1 MHIGAQS
8 TLNDDSHPDTTSRE
22 DDGESVT
29 DVASQQTAI
38 SDGRGWHHPVVV
50 STPRG
55 IRLPATSS
63 RKPPLAIMSTV
74 EQQLDDLQATI
85 TSELPN
91 DISVSSVKYEGPE
104 LVIYTRDPKKFA
116 RKGDLVRKL
125 ASKLRKRITIRPD
138 PGVLSPPTEARA
150 EIESVIPEEAGVTDL
165 DFHVDTG
172 EVVIEAEKPGM
183 VIGRHGSTLREI
195 TKSVGWTPEVVRT
208 PPIESSTVSNVR
220 NFLKQERDDRRNIL
234 ERVGR
239 QIHRE
244 EMSDDEWVRITT
256 LGCCREVGRAAFIL
270 STPETRILIDC
281 GDKPGADGEVPYLQV
296 PEALGA
302 GAQTIDAVVLTHAH
316 LDHSAFIPLLF
327 KYGYDGPIYCT
338 EPTRDLMGLL
348 TLDYLDV
355 AAKEGRTPPYESEM
369 VREAIKHCIPLE
381 YGDVTDIAPDVKLT
395 FHNAGHI
402 LGSAVSH
409 FHIGDGL
416 YNVCFSGDI
425 HYKDTRLFNG
435 ATNDFPRVETLVL
448 ESTYGGRNDY
458 QTDQEDS
465 ERKLKEVIKQTAD
478 RGGKVVIPAFAV
490 GRSQEIM
497 LVIEEAMRNGD
508 IPEMPVH
515 LDGMIWEATAI
526 HTTYPE
532 YLRDDLRDR
541 IFHDDEN
548 PFLAEQFNHIDEG
561 EDEREEV
568 ASGGPCIVLST
579 SGMVTGGPI
588 MSWLSHVGPDP
599 DSTLLFVGYQAQGTL
614 GRRIQNGWD
623 EIPTSEVGSR
633 GRNGNGGGRGT
644 LQLNMHVE
652 TVDGFSGHADRAG
665 LENFVRTMNPRP
677 EKVLCV
683 HGDERSTQDLS
694 SALYHEFNMRTFAP
708 KNLETFRFR

>member
-1 MHIGAQS
+1 MS
-8 TLNDDSHPDTTSRE
+8 
-22 DDGESVT
+22 SV
-29 DVASQQTAI
+29 D
-38 SDGRGWHHPVVV
+38 
-50 STPRG
+50 
-55 IRLPATSS
+55 
-63 RKPPLAIMSTV
+63 K
-74 EQQLDDLQATI
+74 QLENLKAEI
-85 TSELPN
+85 TNELPR
-91 DISVSSVKYEGPE
+91 DISVSDVKYEGPE
-104 LVIYTRDPKKFA
+104 LVVYTRDPKKFA
-116 RKGDLVRKL
+116 KNGDLIRKL
-125 ASKLRKRITIRPD
+125 ASKLRKRITVRPD
-138 PGVLSPPTEARA
+138 PDVLSDPREA
-150 EIESVIPEEAGVTDL
+150 EPKILDVIPEEAGVTDL

-172 EVVIEAEKPGM
+172 EVVIEAQKPGM

-195 TKSVGWTPEVVRT
+195 TQEVGWTPEVVRT

-220 NFLKQERDDRRNIL
+220 NFLKQEREDRRRIL
-234 ERVGR
+234 ERTGR

-244 EMSDDEWVRITT
+244 QLSNDEWVRITT
-256 LGCCREVGRAAFIL
+256 LGCCREVGRASFIL

-281 GDKPGADGEVPYLQV
+281 GDKPGSDDVPYLQV
-296 PEALGA
+296 PEALGS
-302 GAQTIDAVVLTHAH
+302 GANSLDAVVLTHAH
-316 LDHSAFIPLLF
+316 LDHSALIPLLF
-327 KYGYDGPIYCT
+327 KYGYDGPIYTT

-355 AAKEGRTPPYESEM
+355 ASKEGRAPPYESEM
-369 VREAIKHCIPLE
+369 VREAIKHTIPLE

-416 YNVCFSGDI
+416 YNVAFSGDI
-425 HYKDTRLFNG
+425 HYDDTRLFNG
-435 ATNDFPRVETLVL
+435 AVNDFPRVETLVL

-465 ERKLKEVIKQTAD
+465 EERLIEVINETYD

-497 LVIEEAMRNGD
+497 LVLEQAMRDGK

-532 YLRDDLRDR
+532 YLRDELRDR
-541 IFHDDEN
+541 IFHEDEN
-548 PFLAEQFNHIDEG
+548 PFLAEEFNHIDGG
-561 EDEREEV
+561 EEERQDV
-568 ASGGPCIVLST
+568 ADGDQAIILST

-588 MSWLSHVGPDP
+588 MSWLRHLGPDP
-599 DSTLLFVGYQAQGTL
+599 KSRLVFVGYQAQGTL

-623 EIPTSEVGSR
+623 EIPVNDRDNT
-633 GRNGNGGGRGT
+633 GRSNT
-644 LQLNMHVE
+644 LKLKMDVE
-652 TVDGFSGHADRAG
+652 TVDGFSGHADRQG
-665 LENFVRTMNPRP
+665 LENFIKTMNPRP

-683 HGDERSTQDLS
+683 HGDERSVQDLS
-694 SALYHEFNMRTFAP
+694 SALYHNYNMRTFAP
-708 KNLETFRFR
+708 KNLETFRFK

>member
-1 MHIGAQS
+1 MSSVDKQLEELKAEI
-8 TLNDDSHPDTTSRE
+8 E
-22 DDGESVT
+22 D
-29 DVASQQTAI
+29 
-38 SDGRGWHHPVVV
+38 
-50 STPRG
+50 
-55 IRLPATSS
+55 
-63 RKPPLAIMSTV
+63 
-74 EQQLDDLQATI
+74 
-85 TSELPN
+85 ELPPG
-91 DISVSSVKYEGPE
+91 ISVSDVKYEGPE
-104 LVIYTRDPKKFA
+104 LVVYTRDPKEFA
-116 RKGDLVRKL
+116 SNGDLIRKL
-125 ASKLRKRITIRPD
+125 ASKLRKRITVRPD
-138 PGVLSPPTEARA
+138 PDVLIDAREAR
-150 EIESVIPEEAGVTDL
+150 ERIRSVIPEDAGVTDL

-195 TKSVGWTPEVVRT
+195 TKEIGWTPEVVRT

-220 NFLKQERDDRRNIL
+220 NFLKQEREERRDIL

-244 EMSDDEWVRITT
+244 EMADDQWVRITT
-256 LGCCREVGRAAFIL
+256 LGCCREVGRASFIL
-270 STPETRILIDC
+270 STAETRVLVDC
-281 GDKPGADGEVPYLQV
+281 GDKPGAEGEVPYLQV
-296 PEALGA
+296 PEAAPLNS
-302 GAQTIDAVVLTHAH
+302 IDAVILTHAH
-316 LDHSAFIPLLF
+316 LDHSALIPLLF

-355 AAKEGRTPPYESEM
+355 AVKEGRTPPYESEM
-369 VREAIKHCIPLE
+369 VREAIKHTVPLE

-402 LGSAVSH
+402 LGSAISH

-416 YNVCFSGDI
+416 YNVAFSGDI
-425 HYKDTRLFNG
+425 HYEDTRLFNG
-435 ATNDFPRVETLVL
+435 AVNDFPRVETLVL

-465 ERKLKEVIKQTAD
+465 ERNLLEIINETHEK
-478 RGGKVVIPAFAV
+478 GGKVVIPAFAV

-497 LVIEEAMRNGD
+497 LVLEEAMRSGK

-541 IFHDDEN
+541 IFHEDEN
-548 PFLAEQFNHIDEG
+548 PFLAEEFNHIDAG
-561 EDEREEV
+561 EDERQEV
-568 ASGGPCIVLST
+568 TDGDPAIILST

-588 MSWLSHVGPDP
+588 MSWLRHLGPDP
-599 DSTLLFVGYQAQGTL
+599 DSTLVFVGYQAQGTL

-623 EIPTSEVGSR
+623 EIPMNDRER
-633 GRNGNGGGRGT
+633 GGRGNT
-644 LQLNMHVE
+644 LSLNMNVE
-652 TVDGFSGHADRAG
+652 TVDGFSGHADRQG
-665 LENFVRTMNPRP
+665 LENFVKTMNPRP

-683 HGDERSTQDLS
+683 HGDERSVQDLS
-694 SALYHEFNMRTFAP
+694 SALYHDYNMRTFAP
-708 KNLETFRFR
+708 KNLETFRFK

>member
-1 MHIGAQS
+1 MS
-8 TLNDDSHPDTTSRE
+8 
-22 DDGESVT
+22 SV
-29 DVASQQTAI
+29 D
-38 SDGRGWHHPVVV
+38 
-50 STPRG
+50 
-55 IRLPATSS
+55 
-63 RKPPLAIMSTV
+63 
-74 EQQLDDLQATI
+74 QQLEELKAEI
-85 TSELPN
+85 ESELPS
-91 DISVSSVKYEGPE
+91 DITISDVKYEGPE
-104 LVIYTRDPKKFA
+104 LVVYTRHPKKFA
-116 RKGDLVRKL
+116 RNGDLIRKL
-125 ASKLRKRITIRPD
+125 ASKLRKRITVRPD
-138 PGVLSPPTEARA
+138 PDVLSDPREAEKRITE
-150 EIESVIPEEAGVTDL
+150 VIPEEAGVTDL
-165 DFHVDTG
+165 DFHADTG
-172 EVVIEAEKPGM
+172 EVVIEAAKPGM

-195 TKSVGWTPEVVRT
+195 TKEVGWTPEVVRT

-220 NFLKQERDDRRNIL
+220 NFLKQEREDRRDIL

-244 EMSDDEWVRITT
+244 EMANDQWVRITT
-256 LGCCREVGRAAFIL
+256 LGCCREVGRASFIL
-270 STPETRILIDC
+270 STAETRILIDC
-281 GDKPGADGEVPYLQV
+281 GDKPGAEGEVPYLQV
-296 PEALGA
+296 PEALGS
-302 GAQTIDAVVLTHAH
+302 GANSLDAVVLTHAH

-327 KYGYDGPIYCT
+327 KYGYDGPIYTT

-369 VREAIKHCIPLE
+369 VREAIKHTIPLE

-416 YNVCFSGDI
+416 YNVAFSGDI

-435 ATNDFPRVETLVL
+435 AVNDFPRVETLVL

-465 ERKLKEVIKQTAD
+465 ERKLVEVINETHDQ
-478 RGGKVVIPAFAV
+478 GGKVLIPAFAV

-497 LVIEEAMRNGD
+497 LVLEQAMRSGK

-541 IFHDDEN
+541 IFHEDEN
-548 PFLAEQFNHIDEG
+548 PFLAPQFNHIDGG
-561 EDEREEV
+561 EDERQEV
-568 ASGGPCIVLST
+568 TDEGPSIILST

-588 MSWLSHVGPDP
+588 MSWLRHIGPDP
-599 DSTLLFVGYQAQGTL
+599 DSNLVFVGYQAQGTL

-623 EIPTSEVGSR
+623 EIPINDRDSR
-633 GRNGNGGGRGT
+633 NSGRSST
-644 LQLNMHVE
+644 LTLKLGVE
-652 TVDGFSGHADRAG
+652 TVDGFSGHADRQG
-665 LENFVRTMNPRP
+665 LEDFVRTMNPRP

-683 HGDERSTQDLS
+683 HGDERSVQDLS
-694 SALYHEFNMRTFAP
+694 SALYHDFNMRTFAP
-708 KNLETFRFR
+708 KNLETFRFK

>member
-1 MHIGAQS
+1 
-8 TLNDDSHPDTTSRE
+8 
-22 DDGESVT
+22 
-29 DVASQQTAI
+29 
-38 SDGRGWHHPVVV
+38 
-50 STPRG
+50 
-55 IRLPATSS
+55 
-63 RKPPLAIMSTV
+63 MSTV
-74 EQQLDDLQATI
+74 EQQLDDLQAKI
-85 TSELPN
+85 TSELPS

-104 LVIYTRDPKKFA
+104 LVVYTRDPKKFA
-116 RKGDLVRKL
+116 RQGDLIRKL
-125 ASKLRKRITIRPD
+125 ASKLRKRITVRPD
-138 PGVLSPPTEARA
+138 PSVLSRPEAARE
-150 EIESVIPEEAGVTDL
+150 EIMSVIPEEAGVTDL
-165 DFHVDTG
+165 DFHADTG

-183 VIGRHGSTLREI
+183 VIGRHGSTLRDI
-195 TKSVGWTPEVVRT
+195 TKNVGWTPEVVRT

-220 NFLKQERDDRRNIL
+220 SFLKQEREERRDIL

-244 EMSDDEWVRITT
+244 EMSDDEYVRITT
-256 LGCCREVGRAAFIL
+256 LGCCREVGRASFIL

-281 GDKPGADGEVPYLQV
+281 GDKPGAEGEVPYLHA

-302 GAQTIDAVVLTHAH
+302 GPQTIDAVVLTHAH
-316 LDHSAFIPLLF
+316 LDHSALIPLLF

-355 AAKEGRTPPYESEM
+355 AAKEGRTPPYESEQ
-369 VREAIKHCIPLE
+369 VREAIKHCVPLE

-416 YNVCFSGDI
+416 YNVAFSGDI

-435 ATNDFPRVETLVL
+435 AVNDFPRVETLVL

-458 QTDQEDS
+458 QTDQKDS
-465 ERKLKEVIKQTAD
+465 ERKLKEVIQETYD
-478 RGGKVVIPAFAV
+478 RGGKILIPAFAV

-497 LVIEEAMRNGD
+497 LVIEEAMRSGD
-508 IPEMPVH
+508 IPSMPVH

-548 PFLAEQFNHIDEG
+548 PFLAEEFNHIDGG
-561 EDEREEV
+561 EEERQDV
-568 ASGGPCIVLST
+568 ADGDPCIILST

-588 MSWLSHVGPDP
+588 MSWLGHIGPDP
-599 DSTLLFVGYQAQGTL
+599 DSTLVFVGYQAQGTL

-623 EIPTSEVGSR
+623 EIPTSEVGAM
-633 GRNGNGGGRGT
+633 NGDNGRGT
-644 LQLNMHVE
+644 LSLNMDVE

-665 LENFVRTMNPRP
+665 LENFVKTMNPRP

-694 SALYHEFNMRTFAP
+694 SALYHDYNMRTFAP
-708 KNLETFRFR
+708 KNLETFRFL

>member
-1 MHIGAQS
+1 
-8 TLNDDSHPDTTSRE
+8 
-22 DDGESVT
+22 
-29 DVASQQTAI
+29 
-38 SDGRGWHHPVVV
+38 
-50 STPRG
+50 
-55 IRLPATSS
+55 
-63 RKPPLAIMSTV
+63 MSTV
-74 EQQLDDLQATI
+74 ERQLEDLKAQI
-85 TSELPN
+85 TGEIPD
-91 DISVSSVKYEGPE
+91 DISISDVTYEGPE
-104 LVIYTRDPKKFA
+104 LVVYTRDPKKFA
-116 RKGDLVRKL
+116 QNGDLVRRL
-125 ASKLRKRITIRPD
+125 ASKLRKRITVRPD
-138 PGVLSPPTEARA
+138 PDTLSHPETARE
-150 EIESVIPEEAGVTDL
+150 EIMEVIPEEAGVTDL
-165 DFHVDTG
+165 DFHADTG
-172 EVVIEAEKPGM
+172 EVIIEAGKPGM

-195 TKSVGWTPEVVRT
+195 TQRVGWTPEVVRT

-220 NFLKQERDDRRNIL
+220 NFLKQEREERREIL

-239 QIHRE
+239 QIHRR
-244 EMSDDEWVRITT
+244 EMADEQWVRITT

-270 STPETRILIDC
+270 STAETRILIDC
-281 GDKPGADGEVPYLQV
+281 GDKPGAEGEVPYLQV

-302 GAQTIDAVVLTHAH
+302 GANNIDAVVLTHAH
-316 LDHSAFIPLLF
+316 LDHSALIPLLF
-327 KYGYDGPIYCT
+327 KYGYDGPIYTT

-355 AAKEGRTPPYESEM
+355 AAKEGRTPPYESSM
-369 VREAIKHCIPLE
+369 VREAIKHTITLE

-395 FHNAGHI
+395 LHNAGHI
-402 LGSAVSH
+402 LGSSIAH

-416 YNVCFSGDI
+416 YNVAFSGDI
-425 HYKDTRLFNG
+425 HYDDTRLFNG
-435 ATNDFPRVETLVL
+435 AVNEFPRVETLVM

-465 ERKLKEVIKQTAD
+465 ERHLREVINRTHEK
-478 RGGKVVIPAFAV
+478 GGKVLIPAFAV

-497 LVIEEAMRNGD
+497 LVLEEAMRKGE

-541 IFHDDEN
+541 IFHEDAN
-548 PFLAEQFNHIDEG
+548 PFLAEQFNHIDGG
-561 EDEREEV
+561 EDERQEITDE
-568 ASGGPCIVLST
+568 GPSIILST

-588 MSWLSHVGPDP
+588 MSWLRHLGSDP
-599 DSTLLFVGYQAQGTL
+599 DSTMVFVGYQAQGTL

-623 EIPTSEVGSR
+623 EIPVND
-633 GRNGNGGGRGT
+633 RNGSGRSNT
-644 LQLNMHVE
+644 LTLKMDVE
-652 TVDGFSGHADRAG
+652 TVDGFSGHADRQG

-683 HGDERSTQDLS
+683 HGDEKSTQDLS

-708 KNLETFRFR
+708 KNLETFRFK

>member
-1 MHIGAQS
+1 MSQVDTQLEELKSQIEEEVPS
-8 TLNDDSHPDTTSRE
+8 TISI
-22 DDGESVT
+22 T
-29 DVASQQTAI
+29 D
-38 SDGRGWHHPVVV
+38 
-50 STPRG
+50 
-55 IRLPATSS
+55 
-63 RKPPLAIMSTV
+63 
-74 EQQLDDLQATI
+74 
-85 TSELPN
+85 
-91 DISVSSVKYEGPE
+91 VKYEGPE
-104 LVIYTRDPKKFA
+104 LVVYTRHPKEFA
-116 RKGDLVRKL
+116 GDGNLVRNL
-125 ASKLRKRITIRPD
+125 ASKLRKRITVRPD
-138 PGVLSPPTEARA
+138 PEVLSSPDTARQQVLD
-150 EIESVIPEEAGVTDL
+150 VIPDEAGVSEL
-165 DFHVDTG
+165 DFHEDTG
-172 EVVIEAEKPGM
+172 EVVIEAEKPGI

-195 TKSVGWTPEVVRT
+195 TQKVGWTPEVVRT

-220 NFLKQERDDRRNIL
+220 NFLKQEREERRDIL

-244 EMSDDEWVRITT
+244 EMGREQWVRITT
-256 LGCCREVGRAAFIL
+256 LGCCREVGRAAFVL
-270 STPETRILIDC
+270 NTAETRVLVDC
-281 GDKPGADGEVPYLQV
+281 GDKPGAEGEVPYLQI

-302 GAQTIDAVVLTHAH
+302 GAQNLDAVVLTHAH
-316 LDHSAFIPLLF
+316 LDHSALIPLLF

-355 AAKEGRTPPYESEM
+355 AAKEGRTPPYESEQ

-381 YGDVTDIAPDVKLT
+381 YGDVTDIAPDLKLT

-409 FHIGDGL
+409 FHVGDGL

-425 HYKDTRLFNG
+425 HYEDTRLFNG
-435 ATNDFPRVETLVL
+435 AVNDFPRVETLVM

-465 ERKLKEVIKQTAD
+465 EKALAEAINEVYD
-478 RGGKVVIPAFAV
+478 EGGKVLIPAFAV

-497 LVIEEAMRNGD
+497 LVIEEAMRSGK

-548 PFLAEQFNHIDEG
+548 PFLADQFNHIDGG
-561 EDEREEV
+561 EDERQEV
-568 ASGGPCIVLST
+568 ADGEPAIILST

-588 MSWLSHVGPDP
+588 MSWLRHLGSDA
-599 DSTLLFVGYQAQGTL
+599 DSKLTFVGYQAQGTL

-623 EIPTSEVGSR
+623 EIPVSGFGNDRS
-633 GRNGNGGGRGT
+633 GRAST
-644 LQLNMHVE
+644 LTLEMGVQ
-652 TVDGFSGHADRAG
+652 TVDGFSGHADRGG
-665 LENFVRTMNPRP
+665 LMDFVRNMSPRP

-683 HGDERSTQDLS
+683 HGDESSVQDFS

-708 KNLETFRFR
+708 KNLETFRFL